1 MRDEKNGRILRMLR
15 IKKSW
20 RQVDVAEAAG
30 LSRAAVSRH
39 ELGLL
44 DDANVGAVRLHAAAL
59 GLRAELVLVG
69 RGGDLAKMTDEEH
82 AAIVEHIAATLIEH
96 GWLVDAETS
105 FNHYGDRGRFD
116 LLAFH
121 PATGRLLI
129 VEVKTELTDLQD
141 LLGVL
146 NVKERLAGRVA
157 TEHGWA
163 ATSVST
169 LLAVAGT
176 DAARK
181 TVAAHPA
188 LFGSFTIGRGQ
199 SALWTTALDRP
210 RRTLIWVLPSRA
222 GRSAWRAGRKRVRRH
237 AAAERPATGPND
249 RSPGTNAPDLP
260 SSSQED
266 R

>member
-20 RQVDVAEAAG
+20 RQVDVAQAAG
-30 LSRAAVSRH
+30 VSRLAVSRH

-59 GLRAELVLVG
+59 GLRAELVLIG

-82 AAIVEHIAATLIEH
+82 AAIVEHVAAALIEH

-105 FNHYGDRGRFD
+105 FNHFGDRGRFD

-121 PATGRLLI
+121 PATGRLVI
-129 VEVKTELTDLQD
+129 VEVKTELTNLQE

-146 NVKERLAGRVA
+146 DVKERLAKRVA
-157 TEHGWA
+157 TKHGWA

-176 DAARK
+176 DVARK

-199 SALWTTALDRP
+199 SAMWTTALDRP
-210 RRTLIWVLPSRA
+210 RRTLIWMPPSRA
-222 GRSAWRAGRKRVRRH
+222 GRSASRAGRKRVRPHRRGERRR
-237 AAAERPATGPND
+237 AEEP
-249 RSPGTNAPDLP
+249 
-260 SSSQED
+260 
-266 R
+266 

>member
-30 LSRAAVSRH
+30 LSRTAISRH

-59 GLRAELVLVG
+59 GLRAELVLIG

-82 AAIVEHIAATLIEH
+82 AAIVEHTAAALTEH

-121 PATGRLLI
+121 PATGRLLV

-146 NVKERLAGRVA
+146 DVKERLAKRVA
-157 TEHGWA
+157 AEHGWA

-176 DAARK
+176 DLARK

-188 LFGSFTIGRGQ
+188 LFASFTIGRGA

-210 RRTLIWVLPSRA
+210 RRTLIWVPPSRA
-222 GRSAWRAGRKRVRRH
+222 GRTDWRAGRKRVRPHR
-237 AAAERPATGPND
+237 AAERPLTNPND
-249 RSPGTNAPDLP
+249 RSPSTNASDLP
-260 SSSQED
+260 ARGQGN